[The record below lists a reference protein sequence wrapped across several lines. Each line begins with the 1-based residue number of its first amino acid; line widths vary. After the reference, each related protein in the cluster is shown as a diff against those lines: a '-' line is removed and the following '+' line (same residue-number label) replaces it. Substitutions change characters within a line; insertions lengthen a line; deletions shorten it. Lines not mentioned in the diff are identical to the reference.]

1 MYTSTRSKIAVSASK
16 AIIEGIAKDGGLYV
30 LDSINQLKKIELEK
44 FLTKSYKEVAFEVM
58 KDLLDDFD
66 NDRLKNIIDE
76 AYDNT
81 FAYENVVDVK
91 KCNDSFFLE
100 LFHGPTMAFKD
111 VALSILPLLLK
122 ESKKIQNDN
131 SKTIILTA
139 TSGDTG
145 SAALSGFSKD
155 ENVGMVVLYP
165 TCGVSLIQ
173 EKQMLSFRNNML
185 KPTAL
190 EGNFD
195 DAQTLV
201 KKVFNDEALREKL
214 DEKNIVLSSAN
225 SINIGRLIPQ
235 IVYYIYSYLEL
246 VRKEEIKLGEKVN
259 FVVPTGNFGNILACY
274 MAMNMGVPVNKI
286 ICASNSNKVLTDFFK
301 YNVYDKNREFIKTYS
316 PSMDILISSNL
327 ERLLYYICEDD
338 KLVNELM
345 KSLKDTGKY
354 TLPEGLKNKL
364 NIFESGYASE
374 EDTLAAIK
382 KVYDENSYLID
393 THTAVAYSVY
403 KKYVNQTK
411 DSVKTI
417 IASTAHPYKFPKAV
431 CKALGIDNSEDEFTL
446 IEKLYKK
453 TNTLIPQQILKINK
467 EYPKEVWDKEEAF
480 NKLTELVSK

>member
-1 MYTSTRSKIAVSASK
+1 MYTSTRSKMNVSASK
-16 AIIEGIAKDGGLYV
+16 AIIEGIASDGGLYV
-30 LDSINQLKKIELEK
+30 LNSINNLKKLDLK
-44 FLTKSYKEVAFEVM
+44 QLLNKSYKEIAFIILN
-58 KDLLDDFD
+58 DFLDDF
-66 NDRLKNIIDE
+66 NEESLKVIIDE

-81 FAYENVVDVK
+81 FLCDEVVNLK
-91 KCNDSFFLE
+91 KCHDSFFLE

-131 SKTIILTA
+131 SKTVILTA

-155 ENVGMVVLYP
+155 KEVGMVVLYP

-173 EKQMLSFRNNML
+173 EKQMLSFKNNML
-185 KPTAL
+185 NPVAL

-201 KKVFNDEALREKL
+201 KKVFNDFEVKEELLK
-214 DEKNIVLSSAN
+214 KNVVLSSAN

-235 IVYYIYSYLEL
+235 IVYYVYSYINL
-246 VRKEEIKLGEKVN
+246 VNKNEIELGEKIN

-286 ICASNSNKVLTDFFK
+286 ICASNSNNVLTDFFES
-301 YNVYDKNREFIKTYS
+301 NIYDKNREFIKTNS

-327 ERLLYYICEDD
+327 ERLLYYICED
-338 KLVNELM
+338 ELAVKKM
-345 KSLKDTGKY
+345 MDDLKETGKY
-354 TLPEGLKNKL
+354 EITKEMAEKL
-364 NIFESGYASE
+364 SCFESGYASE
-374 EDTLAAIK
+374 EKTLQAIK
-382 KVYDENSYLID
+382 KVFDENKYLID

-403 KKYVNQTK
+403 KDYVLKTNDK
-411 DSVKTI
+411 VKTV

-431 CKALGIDNSEDEFTL
+431 CLALGINNEENEFVL
-446 IEKLYKK
+446 INKLNEVTK
-453 TNTLIPQQILKINK
+453 TEIPSQILQTNK
-467 EYPKEVWDKEEAF
+467 EYEKNIWKKEEAF
-480 NKLTELVSK
+480 NNLVKAVSE